1 MDPDAV
7 YLVRGVGRGM
17 GVFDWAGDRRGGRG
31 SFGSESRVYHCNQWG
46 LCCIMRELI
55 ELSFGVVSGVGL
67 GIRVLD
73 GRPCALRRTRVSG
86 VIAPIG
92 FNSIFVNRNVFAHV

>member
-1 MDPDAV
+1 
-7 YLVRGVGRGM
+7 M
-17 GVFDWAGDRRGGRG
+17 GTLWCSCVKVCK
-31 SFGSESRVYHCNQWG
+31 E
-46 LCCIMRELI
+46 I